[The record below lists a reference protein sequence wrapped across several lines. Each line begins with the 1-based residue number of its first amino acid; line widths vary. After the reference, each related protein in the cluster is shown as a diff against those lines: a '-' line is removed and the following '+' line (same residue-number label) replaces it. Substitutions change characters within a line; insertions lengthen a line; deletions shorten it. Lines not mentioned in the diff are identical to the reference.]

1 MKPATCE
8 EAVLRQLARTPFCDR
23 IDLAALCG
31 WSPRAVHAA
40 AGRLQAAGFAASIP
54 HATTLTAPAR
64 RFHLTAAGV
73 RRLAR
78 EEGVTLDEVL
88 HIYPLSA
95 HWRRLLLQRLDAL
108 ASIHRLAAALSS
120 VAFPLRIGW
129 YRASPLDA
137 AFILPGGHAIGI
149 VRQGRTSDRTGFSK
163 RLRRLYEEPLPDAL
177 LLLLPDETRLR
188 HARWLLGRA
197 PLPAFLALEREAAAA
212 DARSRIWHFPFLA
225 GRLALKE
232 VAPLVGRR
240 GVAPVETRSV
250 RTILPTDGAP
260 AEQLASSLLKPA
272 EKVALDALFDWPW
285 ITLKDLAGLLAV
297 STQRASELVLRL
309 EGLDLAHRVLVA
321 GRRRL
326 VLSDRGLDT
335 IARRD
340 RTSVGAM
347 RKRWSTG
354 PVDQAAPLDWR
365 NVSGTRSRQLLRHLE
380 HTEAVHRFSAALA
393 GQARDL
399 DWEVV
404 QLDPPQR
411 ASRYFRHRERLYSI
425 RPDAFGLL
433 RRDGNAWPFFLEW
446 ERRAVR
452 PVTMAARLAPYLR
465 YFSSERPPEDR
476 GTRPAVLVVFDDEL
490 AATHFLRVARDEM
503 ERVDVEVQ
511 LRVSHR
517 AAVEEMGPLDGAAW
531 RTAERG
537 GTVRPSTGY

>member
-8 EAVLRQLARTPFCDR
+8 HAVLRQLAFTPFCDR
-23 IDLAALCG
+23 IDLAELCG

-64 RFHLTAAGV
+64 RFHLTPAGV

-88 HIYPLSA
+88 RSYPLSA

-108 ASIHRLAAALSS
+108 ATIQRLAAALSS
-120 VAFPLRIGW
+120 IAYPLRIGW
-129 YRASPLDA
+129 YRASSLDA
-137 AFILPGGHAIGI
+137 TFVLPGGGSIGI
-149 VRQGRTSDRTGFSK
+149 VRQGRASDRTGFSK
-163 RLRRLYEEPLPDAL
+163 RLRRLHEGPLPGAIL
-177 LLLLPDETRLR
+177 LLFPDETRLLR
-188 HARWLLGRA
+188 ARRLLGGA
-197 PLPAFLALEREAAAA
+197 PLPAFLTIESEVAAA
-212 DARSRIWHFPFLA
+212 DPRSRIWRFPSLA
-225 GRLALKE
+225 GRLALE
-232 VAPLVGRR
+232 ELPPLVGRR
-240 GVAPVETRSV
+240 GVAPVETRPV
-250 RTILPTDGAP
+250 HAILPNDGVP
-260 AEQLASSLLKPA
+260 EEQLASSLLMPA

-297 STQRASELVLRL
+297 SIQRASQLVLRL
-309 EGLDLAHRVLVA
+309 ERLDLAARVLVA

-326 VLSDRGLDT
+326 VLRDRGLDT

-340 RTSVGAM
+340 RISVGAM

-354 PVDQAAPLDWR
+354 PLDQAAPLDWR

-380 HTEAVHRFSAALA
+380 HTEAVHRFNASLA

-399 DWEVV
+399 GWEVV

-411 ASRYFRHRERLYSI
+411 ASRYFRRRERLHSI

-433 RRDGNAWPFFLEW
+433 RRHGSAWSFFLEW

-476 GTRPAVLVVFDDEL
+476 GTGPAVLVVFDDEL
-490 AATHFLRVARDEM
+490 AATHFLRVARAEM
-503 ERVDVEVQ
+503 DRVDVEVP

-517 AAVEEMGPLDGAAW
+517 AAVEEMGPLDRATW
-531 RTAERG
+531 RTAESG
-537 GTVRPSTGY
+537 SAAQPSTP